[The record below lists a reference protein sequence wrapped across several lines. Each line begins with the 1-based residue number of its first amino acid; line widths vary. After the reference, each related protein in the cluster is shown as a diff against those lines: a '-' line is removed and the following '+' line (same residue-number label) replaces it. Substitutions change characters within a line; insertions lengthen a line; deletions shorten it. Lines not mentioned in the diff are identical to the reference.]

1 MCNSE
6 QGEERKS
13 YDAYAGEE
21 EEEEQREK
29 KLAGPRK
36 QKRWG
41 RTTNVSKSCKAV

>member
-29 KLAGPRK
+29 NLLDRGSRK
-36 QKRWG
+36 DGEEQRMFL
-41 RTTNVSKSCKAV
+41 KS